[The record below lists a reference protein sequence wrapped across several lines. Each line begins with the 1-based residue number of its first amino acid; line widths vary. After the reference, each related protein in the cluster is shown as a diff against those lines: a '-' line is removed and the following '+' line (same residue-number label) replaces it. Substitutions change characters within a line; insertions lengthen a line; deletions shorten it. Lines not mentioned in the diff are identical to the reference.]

1 MLLIASY
8 TDLKRREI
16 PNELVVAGMVSGL
29 ILGYISNGFTGI
41 EYSFFGLLTG
51 FTVFLILALTG
62 GMEMGDVKLMGA
74 LGALTG
80 WPLILSAL
88 IHVVISGFIFSI
100 FWVFL
105 EGNLLRTFKNLGI
118 ILVSWIKPGKK
129 RVTLDNLETSTL
141 PYGVAIALGGIWTVI
156 ALKIPEINMMLIL
169 L

>member
-1 MLLIASY
+1 
-8 TDLKRREI
+8 
-16 PNELVVAGMVSGL
+16 
-29 ILGYISNGFTGI
+29 
-41 EYSFFGLLTG
+41 
-51 FTVFLILALTG
+51 
-62 GMEMGDVKLMGA
+62 MGDVKLMGA